1 MSKIDNILE
10 AVLNSNVGDIFKRMD
25 DNLVKIEEHTDKTVK
40 ALEKMVTPIEQISK
54 AMGGMGT
61 NAASAA
67 DKMEALNTVLN
78 TIGQGKVSDISKI
91 SEAVAVLGKDAGS
104 SFDTVNTLAKAL
116 NAFSNGE
123 TADLKKFV
131 DTKGLAELNAAIKK
145 INEQLLK
152 WDDKKGNVF
161 EPDQIQALVDM
172 RDLMKEIFDL
182 KNKSTE
188 KREAIATKEA
198 DKARAEA
205 LKEQEEADKA
215 YAKHVKE
222 MQDAKL
228 SRFKDAQDAYQ
239 QEEKLLEKQAKE
251 EERIREEANKKRREE
266 IKQTFAEQEAVEKK
280 ITSLLEQRLKLQDKQ
295 DKAFLKYTE
304 ADALG
309 KKGDA
314 AKAQA
319 EYDKYARA
327 IEKVNNELKEYVSN
341 QSIAYKNTTT
351 AFNKNGAEQEQ
362 QLRFLEQYNAL
373 LVKIS
378 EQQDKNTQKAAS
390 QQKAEDARKEADA
403 LREYIALMR
412 QQEELEKKREPL
424 RAKLGTS
431 GLSQQELAYYSE
443 INNAINLNN
452 QRMNELSAKSREV
465 AKYEAQR
472 AFSGEE
478 ALKDKEKELSLLN
491 AIQKEEADIA
501 SKKERQRKEAEREYD
516 LRRKANIEANNAKN
530 STFAGAMAFSTTAR
544 TIDRERQAIEYLT
557 QARNK
562 LTTADN
568 DYQTKL
574 QQLNA
579 EIRRHEKNIKEA
591 TGAQEQ
597 FNQQSQRLG
606 VTMKD
611 LASSFGVVFSVQ
623 SLVNFGRKIVETT
636 GYFEM
641 QHRAMQAIIQDTD
654 KANALWDKTV
664 RLAVKSPYKIK
675 DLVTYTKQL
684 SAYRIETDK
693 LYDTTKM
700 LADISSGLGVDMN
713 RLILAYG
720 QVKAANY
727 LRGQELRQFSEA
739 GVNILGELA
748 NYFSE
753 LQGRAISTGEVFE
766 MVSKRMVKFED
777 VATVLHRLTEE
788 GGIFFNM
795 QEQQAET
802 IQGQLMNLK
811 DTFDLFM
818 NSVGE
823 KGKGVILGAIKGI
836 RNALED
842 SEKVL
847 TSMGIALG
855 AVALRFTAIQA
866 AAIRT
871 KILSGEWVSMF
882 GKNLTIIIGKMVAQ
896 HLQSKIHHADME
908 KSIILG
914 KRLAAVE
921 KEIATARAAGATPFA
936 GWATIISAAAVA
948 VGLLVQHIRSAKE
961 EQKKLNEEINRINA
975 ESAATTTKSIAQFK
989 ELANK
994 IRDVNT
1000 SEAERNRLMQKMK
1013 QLYGE
1018 ILPERLRNIDY
1029 ITKEGNAYDD
1039 AIESIKNYYL
1049 ALRREK
1055 QIEATI
1061 NQNEETIENQLETTA
1076 TNIQREI
1083 KNVYK
1088 LDIALFDIKT
1098 ALRKLRDEFDAGEV
1112 SAENY
1117 MDRLKALLQL
1127 ETGLPTLN
1135 LQGIGAFQQGY
1146 GWVNTIEAA
1155 VNPLFRTWDAANEK
1169 LKEVTG
1175 RTEDFG
1181 MEMKKALQAYVFDK
1195 AIKDMNKGL
1204 DNAVASGL
1212 IGDSFRDAL
1221 EFRAKNAEAYF
1232 NKAFENFQKGELFNS
1247 YNTEQQ
1253 AAAKTMF
1260 ETMLGVGDANGQL
1273 AKQMATKSAETIA
1286 DALDGFVKKHNLNK
1300 DQIGIVQ
1307 QYLIG
1312 SEDANKEYLEN
1323 SIKSL
1328 ENYLND
1334 VRNIENGIYNIPMM
1348 LSAEALAQE
1357 EKKRDTIFSL
1367 KDVFKE
1373 MLEYYK
1379 KLNAEEKKSG
1389 GSGGNK
1395 AIELLNKQIDAIK
1408 NAAKQYDE
1416 YRKMYDDTTA
1426 YQNTKKEVQGLF
1438 DELNIGKILNDAS
1451 DFDPTTI
1458 KDNLTRWLAPSIAA
1472 AGKAGQQAAEKYK
1485 SGLQLEFDKAEYAK
1499 NIVDKFKK
1507 DLNDAFDQLSLG
1519 DELSK
1524 LGIGRDFTKILFGVD
1539 TQSTEEIRDF
1549 VERWKSQLQG
1559 SGQFGETAEKE
1570 YKAAMEKIDD
1580 MEDKAQKERLKK
1592 YVEYTKQAMTERARI
1607 EVEGLQEIADIEK
1620 TFQKEIKK
1628 AQGNTARAKEL
1639 ESLMQTAI
1647 AGSKKATDEKLQKQ
1661 QWEDFKSS
1669 DLYIEM
1675 FNDIGNAS
1683 EKVITA
1689 IQEKLSQLRESLKD
1703 LNPSDL
1709 KEITKQI
1716 QKMQDELDSRKTPA
1730 QNFFESLKKIKEL
1743 QKEGKTEENL
1753 TESLIGNQKDIEQYE
1768 EYIAYYT
1775 KMLKAR
1781 EDMSKEEI
1789 DRKGG
1794 EGVYFA
1800 INNSLR
1806 SMIANWNTLIDQ
1818 KKKDN
1823 TLTQDKLDEYKKFKE
1838 AAKAYSDAWQNS
1850 SNRIGAIFND
1860 IMSNLEAFGGETTS
1874 TTQAW
1879 GDMGATI
1886 MGIVGMIPNY
1896 ILLMKA
1902 AGVAANEA
1910 LGVVGWILTG
1920 VELLVAAIKG
1930 IAGIKDAQI
1939 DDQIESY
1946 QRQIDKLSDAYD
1958 RLERSFDRA
1967 WDIGRMR
1974 EYNNDLKRNIND
1986 RIRYL
1991 NAQMAAEQS
2000 RKSPDKSVLD
2010 DYQKQINDLY
2020 DSLEDRHN
2028 EWLERVSGFG
2038 DEGTWDDATQGFIDA
2053 WYDAFKETGD
2063 GMEGLQENFNEIIEN
2078 MVKKQA
2084 ALRLANAI
2092 LEPLYKKINE
2102 AANDGTITN
2111 SEMDAIVAEA
2121 NATFPELNEKLKA
2134 FFQSLGMFG
2143 EQAEGELDGLQKGI
2157 QGVTEQT
2164 AEIIAAYMNSIRYYV
2179 IDNNTKLGQLA
2190 VVLQDNTGLV
2200 NPMLAELRSIA
2211 TRADDIYTLL
2221 NSWRETSGV
2230 PSMRVTIV

>member
-67 DKMEALNTVLN
+67 DKMQALTTALN
-78 TIGQGKVSDISKI
+78 TIGQGKISDISKI

-131 DTKGLAELNAAIKK
+131 DERGLAELNAAIKMV
-145 INEQLLK
+145 NEELLK
-152 WDDKKGNVF
+152 WGENEEDRNIFSK
-161 EPDQIQALVDM
+161 DQEQALVDL

-182 KNKSTE
+182 RNKSTQKHEADAAKEAAKQEAKETKALQKAYDDYLKSIKAKRKDDLDTE
-188 KREAIATKEA
+188 KREDKE
-198 DKARAEA
+198 RTE
-205 LKEQEEADKA
+205 
-215 YAKHVKE
+215 
-222 MQDAKL
+222 
-228 SRFKDAQDAYQ
+228 S
-239 QEEKLLEKQAKE
+239 
-251 EERIREEANKKRREE
+251 KKREIEEMKAAWNAYFAQRDREA
-266 IKQTFAEQEAVEKK
+266 KQ
-280 ITSLLEQRLKLQDKQ
+280 
-295 DKAFLKYTE
+295 E
-304 ADALG
+304 ADALTRYTQLAKERETLEKNIALTKEKQKQG
-309 KKGDA
+309 SVFAPVTKAEEDLLMAVEMRIRNINAEMQALSSSSEAVIKNVQQNRASGQALVDYEKKQLENAQTREKVEAEIAKNKKKA
-314 AKAQA
+314 AKEALD
-319 EYDKYARA
+319 ES
-327 IEKVNNELKEYVSN
+327 LKE
-341 QSIAYKNTTT
+341 
-351 AFNKNGAEQEQ
+351 
-362 QLRFLEQYNAL
+362 LE
-373 LVKIS
+373 
-378 EQQDKNTQKAAS
+378 T
-390 QQKAEDARKEADA
+390 
-403 LREYIALMR
+403 
-412 QQEELEKKREPL
+412 KREI
-424 RAKLGTS
+424 AKATRNS
-431 GLSQQELAYYSE
+431 
-443 INNAINLNN
+443 
-452 QRMNELSAKSREV
+452 
-465 AKYEAQR
+465 
-472 AFSGEE
+472 
-478 ALKDKEKELSLLN
+478 
-491 AIQKEEADIA
+491 
-501 SKKERQRKEAEREYD
+501 YD
-516 LRRKANIEANNAKN
+516 
-530 STFAGAMAFSTTAR
+530 GAMRYSQTAR
-544 TIDRERQAIEYLT
+544 TLEQERKAIDALKT
-557 QARNK
+557 ARDRLN
-562 LTTADN
+562 TGAS

-606 VTMKD
+606 VTMRD
-611 LASSFGVVFSVQ
+611 LASSFGIVFSVQ

-882 GKNLTIIIGKMVAQ
+882 GKNLTVIIGKMVAQ
-896 HLQSKIHHADME
+896 HLQSKIHHADMK

-936 GWATIISAAAVA
+936 GWATIISAVAVA
-948 VGLLVQHIRSAKE
+948 AGLLVQHIRSAKE

-1018 ILPERLRNIDY
+1018 ILPERLRDIDY

-1061 NQNEETIENQLETTA
+1061 NQSEQAIEDSIEDVA
-1076 TNIQREI
+1076 KNIQKNI
-1083 KNVYK
+1083 KKVDE
-1088 LDIALFDIKT
+1088 LDVPIYNIKT
-1098 ALRKLRDEFDAGEV
+1098 ALRKLRDEWDAGKV
-1112 SAENY
+1112 TLENY
-1117 MDRLKALLQL
+1117 QERLTQLLQISAGVPITMESL
-1127 ETGLPTLN
+1127 RKSLGMNSYEGENVYVN
-1135 LQGIGAFQQGY
+1135 LAEPF
-1146 GWVNTIEAA
+1146 VNA
-1155 VNPLFRTWDAANEK
+1155 VDDANKK

-1181 MEMKKALQAYVFDK
+1181 MEMKKALQADVFDK

-1273 AKQMATKSAETIA
+1273 AKQMATQSAETIA

-1300 DQIGIVQ
+1300 EQIGIVQ

-1395 AIELLNKQIDAIK
+1395 ALELLNKQIDAIK

-1416 YRKMYDDTTA
+1416 YKKRYDDTTA
-1426 YQNTKKEVQGLF
+1426 FDKTKAAVGDLF
-1438 DELNIGKILNDAS
+1438 KELNISEALANN
-1451 DFDPTTI
+1451 
-1458 KDNLTRWLAPSIAA
+1458 KDWSEDNFAKSVESWLEKQML
-1472 AGKAGQQAAEKYK
+1472 KAGDDGKKAVLKYTSTLAEGFDEKYFK
-1485 SGLQLEFDKAEYAK
+1485 ERIEGFKDDVAKALSDYDMFTELE
-1499 NIVDKFKK
+1499 
-1507 DLNDAFDQLSLG
+1507 
-1519 DELSK
+1519 K
-1524 LGIGRDFTKILFGVD
+1524 LGIGKDFASLFFGVNTSDLQQVKD
-1539 TQSTEEIRDF
+1539 TLEEAAKGLKNKMGDAYN
-1549 VERWKSQLQG
+1549 G
-1559 SGQFGETAEKE
+1559 SEAQKAVQEMNDKITA
-1570 YKAAMEKIDD
+1570 I
-1580 MEDKAQKERLKK
+1580 EDKEQKERLKK
-1592 YVEYTKQAMTERARI
+1592 YIKYTEQAMTERARI
-1607 EVEGLQEIADIEK
+1607 QVEGLAEIASIEK
-1620 TFQKEIKK
+1620 TFMKEINK
-1628 AQGNTARAKEL
+1628 AKNEGNEESAKQIE
-1639 ESLMQTAI
+1639 EMMKQAI
-1647 AGSKKATDEKLQKQ
+1647 DASKKATQDKLQKQ
-1661 QWEDFKSS
+1661 GWEDFKGTDMYIKLFE
-1669 DLYIEM
+1669 DLDNVSTKSIAKMREKLEEMRTAMAESEDPTALKNITEQIDKLDKQMTQRNPLRALIDSIKAVKKMEAEGNTRESVETDYDDTIAKIAEEEAAIEKLQM
-1675 FNDIGNAS
+1675 ELYELEHLSQGEIEQKGIGNW
-1683 EKVITA
+1683 
-1689 IQEKLSQLRESLKD
+1689 
-1703 LNPSDL
+1703 N
-1709 KEITKQI
+1709 
-1716 QKMQDELDSRKTPA
+1716 
-1730 QNFFESLKKIKEL
+1730 KEL
-1743 QKEGKTEENL
+1743 AETRELIAERKKNLEVDKQNEKRLGGMKAKYENL
-1753 TESLIGNQKDIEQYE
+1753 TESQKEFSSQW
-1768 EYIAYYT
+1768 
-1775 KMLKAR
+1775 
-1781 EDMSKEEI
+1781 KEGSGI
-1789 DRKGG
+1789 IKG
-1794 EGVYFA
+1794 V
-1800 INNSLR
+1800 IS
-1806 SMIANWNTLIDQ
+1806 SIM
-1818 KKKDN
+1818 DN
-1823 TLTQDKLDEYKKFKE
+1823 L
-1838 AAKAYSDAWQNS
+1838 AA
-1850 SNRIGAIFND
+1850 
-1860 IMSNLEAFGGETTS
+1860 LGGETNN
-1874 TTQAW
+1874 TTEAW
-1879 GDMGATI
+1879 GDLLGSI
-1886 MGIVGMIPNY
+1886 MDIIGIIPMY
-1896 ILLMKA
+1896 VMMMTA
-1902 AGVAANEA
+1902 AGVAVNAS
-1910 LGVVGWILTG
+1910 LGVIGLIAEAVQLVIA
-1920 VELLVAAIKG
+1920 LVAGLAKV
-1930 IAGIKDAQI
+1930 KDAQI
-1939 DDQIESY
+1939 DDQIDSL
-1946 QRQIDKLSDAYD
+1946 QSSIDKLSDRYD
-1958 RLERSFDRA
+1958 RLEKQFDKVWNIDRL
-1967 WDIGRMR
+1967 R
-1974 EYNNDLKRNIND
+1974 EYRQELENVT
-1986 RIRYL
+1986 
-1991 NAQMAAEQS
+1991 NAQIALTKKQIDAEYD
-2000 RKSPDKSVLD
+2000 RKSPDRDKIREWEEAI
-2010 DYQKQINDLY
+2010 KDLREQ
-2020 DSLEDRHN
+2020 LAEDN
-2028 EWLERVSGFG
+2028 EKFLQEVGGLGESNYK
-2038 DEGTWDDATQGFIDA
+2038 DAAQEFIDA

-2063 GMEGLQENFNEIIEN
+2063 GLEGLQEHFDEIVAN

-2084 ALRLANAI
+2084 VMRLADA
-2092 LEPLYKKINE
+2092 LLKPLFEKIDL
-2102 AANDGTITN
+2102 AADDGTITGAELN
-2111 SEMDAIVAEA
+2111 AITQLAED
-2121 NATFPELNEKLKA
+2121 TFPELNEKLKQ
-2134 FFQSLGMFG
+2134 FFSSLGMFG